1 MTFSE
6 YNIFIRLSIQLKRSR
21 SRQVMLKAII
31 FDFDGVIADTEPV
44 HLEAFKSILKDI
56 DISLS
61 DEDYYN
67 KYLAY
72 DDRTLFTEVLKL
84 SDRGSDD
91 VLIQDLI
98 HRKKDLV
105 TRVFNER
112 VVLFPGFLSYL
123 EKIKGRYLLAVGSGA
138 LKSEI
143 TLVLEKF
150 GIEGDFHVI
159 TAADNVVN
167 CKPDPEVFL
176 TCLRSLNKIS
186 QGGILPEECLVFE
199 DSISGIKAAR
209 SADMKCVAISNSYDE
224 RLLCEADVVVS
235 GFEELNMRDIEV
247 LFDR

>member
-1 MTFSE
+1 
-6 YNIFIRLSIQLKRSR
+6 
-21 SRQVMLKAII
+21 MLKAII
-31 FDFDGVIADTEPV
+31 FDFDGIIADTEPV

-56 DISLS
+56 NISLS
-61 DEDYYN
+61 DEDYYT

-84 SDRGSDD
+84 SDSESDD
-91 VLIQDLI
+91 VLIQNLI
-98 HRKKDLV
+98 HRKNDLV
-105 TRVFNER
+105 TRVFNEQ

-123 EKIKGRYLLAVGSGA
+123 EEIKGRYLLAIGSGA

-176 TCLRSLNKIS
+176 TCLKSLNEVS
-186 QGGILPEECLVFE
+186 HGDVLSEECLVFE
-199 DSISGIKAAR
+199 DSISGIRAAK
-209 SADMKCVAISNSYDE
+209 SANMKCVAISNSYDE
-224 RLLCEADVVVS
+224 RLLYEADVIVN
-235 GFEELNMRDIEV
+235 GFEELNMRDIET
-247 LFDR
+247 LFD